1 MTRQSGPN
9 PDKSCYSTRMKNLWW
24 LAAVLLVAGTALA
37 AFLGPWRE
45 AADSYQPLLE
55 FDPPPPEP
63 PDWAVRDFQA
73 FLGRLRQAAAG
84 RRDSLLLHREGL
96 ERAEAMFRNTAGVL
110 PDAQIEMHA
119 PFFAVDPEAIYALYA
134 DLPSLERGMALYQQ
148 SCSGC
153 HGPFGRGNGAAT
165 REWYAG
171 NYPRNFWY
179 GKFKSRSTAYGRVP
193 DDSDLFRTITRGM
206 YGSSM
211 PSFRHLSQD
220 DRWSLVQFIKTLA
233 NFDDD
238 YEEKVVN
245 LFDPEADQSRSA
257 ALAIATEPPVSLDSV
272 TRGRIL
278 FIEQGCVSCH
288 QGKKHEP
295 VGLARWEG
303 NFNWYD
309 EMQRPVEH
317 SRDLTTGVFRA
328 GAAAHDVF
336 RIITL
341 GPNIGPMPNYQS
353 LPEADRWALVHYV
366 RSTFKSDYP
375 QPPASADAQAKAP
388 PPLPPTP

>member
-1 MTRQSGPN
+1 
-9 PDKSCYSTRMKNLWW
+9 MKIAVW
-24 LAAVLLVAGTALA
+24 LAVLAIVASAALA
-37 AFLGPWRE
+37 VFFGLPSRE
-45 AADSYQPLLE
+45 ASDSYQPLMEL
-55 FDPPPPEP
+55 DPPPPAP
-63 PDWAVRDFQA
+63 PDWALRDFQA
-73 FLGRLRQAAAG
+73 FLGRLRQAGAG
-84 RRDSLLLHREGL
+84 RRESLTLHREAL
-96 ERAEAMFRNTAGVL
+96 ERAEATFRNTAGVL

-119 PFFAVDPEAIYALYA
+119 PFFAVDPEAIYALYV
-134 DLPSLERGMALYQQ
+134 DLPTLERGMALFQQ
-148 SCSGC
+148 NCSVC
-153 HGPFGRGNGAAT
+153 HGVYGRGNGAAT
-165 REWYAG
+165 LQWYAG

-179 GKFKSRSTAYGRVP
+179 GKFKSRATAYGRVP
-193 DDSDLFRTITRGM
+193 DDADLFRTLTRGM

-211 PSFRHLSQD
+211 PSFRHLSEA

-245 LFDPEADQSRSA
+245 LFDPVADQSRA
-257 ALAIATEPPVSLDSV
+257 AQLAIGSEPPVTMESV

-288 QGKKHEP
+288 QAKKPKP

-309 EMQRPVEH
+309 EMQRPLQH

-328 GAAAHDVF
+328 GAAASDVY
-336 RIITL
+336 RIIAG
-341 GPNIGPMPNYQS
+341 GPNIGPMPNYQT

-366 RSTFKSDYP
+366 RSVYKSDYP